1 MILAIGTQIIS
12 SAVNALGYVLQ
23 KQAHIKANSNNQRPL
38 RYLRWWV
45 GFALLC
51 GSLPLNCRK
60 DVQSNLIVSLLFAD
74 QSLLST
80 LAPFSIIFSLILGK
94 LMLKEEVTRLHYI
107 SSIWM
112 IVGSMLAL
120 SFSAKN
126 TSTYN
131 KKEIQKLVL
140 SGISIITLTINFSL
154 MTIFLILSYRIITD
168 IKILI
173 KYFSKETTKQCLI
186 KQELIENMTDSTC
199 DSEIDSEE
207 VRVKT

>member
-1 MILAIGTQIIS
+1 
-12 SAVNALGYVLQ
+12 
-23 KQAHIKANSNNQRPL
+23 
-38 RYLRWWV
+38 
-45 GFALLC
+45 
-51 GSLPLNCRK
+51 
-60 DVQSNLIVSLLFAD
+60 
-74 QSLLST
+74 
-80 LAPFSIIFSLILGK
+80 
-94 LMLKEEVTRLHYI
+94 
-107 SSIWM
+107 M

-131 KKEIQKLVL
+131 TKEIQKLVL

-168 IKILI
+168 IKMLL
-173 KYFSKETTKQCLI
+173 KYFSKETTEQCLI
-186 KQELIENMTDSTC
+186 RQELIENMTDSTC